1 MSAFLFIIGLLLF
14 ALGSFGLY
22 FGLYAAK
29 NRAGEI
35 AEGVRVFLSKFL
47 SSPKTVLVIAGAALA
62 AAGIALVVWGLIR
75 SRREKKPRR
84 SFDIHVLS
92 VLAMLVA
99 MTVML
104 DRFPGLSIK
113 TAGWNIGFA
122 FAPPMLAAMLYG
134 PVEAAIVYGLS
145 DLIGATLFPFG
156 TYHPGFTVVAALM
169 GFIMGLFL
177 NKRPFAFAKG
187 KFEWKKLR
195 FFPNMLIPVLVN
207 ALALG
212 LVVNTYW
219 VSQLYGSKTYWGWF
233 MYRLAEYAILVPVQ
247 LILIPVL
254 LKLCDTLK
262 KAGLAKQPKRD
273 GSAIGRISRNVS
285 ILGLERITE
294 LLSLMGDPQEK
305 LRVVHV
311 AGTNGKGSFTA
322 MLTSVLIAAG
332 YTVGS
337 FTSPAVEGPC
347 DSFRINGRRITEEE
361 LEKSVAAV
369 APFAEKMK
377 EKPTEFEVMTAAA
390 YSLFEREGCDIA
402 VVECGLGGDTDSTNV
417 IKSPLLSVIT
427 NVQLDHTD
435 RLGKTLAEIASH
447 KAGIIKQRRPVVWG
461 GGEGEAFGVISHKA
475 LEMNAPLTVSDPERL
490 TVKRV
495 DLNGCDI
502 EFDGE
507 KLHLSLLG
515 DHQPKNALNVLTAV
529 EALRREGLSIPE
541 AAVKTGLKRAEW
553 PARFEVL
560 SWDPYVIFDGSHN
573 PDGVALAAS
582 SIKKLFPKKK
592 AVLLMGVMADKDYEK
607 YPALLSDR
615 VEKVFT
621 VTPDNPRALDAG
633 RLAACFANAGIKAK
647 ACPSMKDA
655 VRSAYSYADS
665 RGIPLIAMGTLYM
678 YNDFKKALNGASK
691 Q

>member
-14 ALGSFGLY
+14 GLGSFGLY
-22 FGLYAAK
+22 SGLYAGK
-29 NRAGEI
+29 NRAGEF
-35 AEGVRVFLSKFL
+35 AEGVRVFLSKL
-47 SSPKTVLVIAGAALA
+47 ISSPKTALVIAGAALA
-62 AAGIALVVWGLIR
+62 AAGITLVGWGFIR
-75 SRREKKPRR
+75 SKRENKPRR
-84 SFDIHVLS
+84 GVDIHVLS

-134 PVEAAIVYGLS
+134 PIEAAIVYGLS

-169 GFIMGLFL
+169 GFIMGVFL

-233 MYRLAEYAILVPVQ
+233 MYRLLEYAILVPVQ

-254 LKLCDTLK
+254 LKLCGTLK
-262 KAGLAKQPKRD
+262 KAGLAKP
-273 GSAIGRISRNVS
+273 GSRGAEAIGRISRNVS

-294 LLSLMGDPQEK
+294 LLSLMGDPQDK
-305 LRVVHV
+305 LKVVHV

-322 MLTSVLIAAG
+322 MLTSVLRAAG
-332 YTVGS
+332 YKVGS

-347 DSFRINGRRITEEE
+347 DSYRINCMRITDDE
-361 LEKSVAAV
+361 LDKAVSAV

-402 VVECGLGGDTDSTNV
+402 VVECGLGGTGDSTNV

-427 NVQLDHTD
+427 NVELDHTD

-447 KAGIIKQRRPVVWG
+447 KAGIIKKGRPVVWG
-461 GGEGEAFGVISHKA
+461 GGEGEAFGVISRKA

-490 TVKRV
+490 AVKHL

-515 DHQPKNALNVLTAV
+515 LHQPKNALNVLTAV
-529 EALRREGLSIPE
+529 EALRREGISIPDD
-541 AAVKTGLKRAEW
+541 AVKAGLDHAEW
-553 PARFEVL
+553 PARFEIL
-560 SWDPYVIFDGSHN
+560 SRDPYVIFDGSHN
-573 PDGVALAAS
+573 PDGVALAAG
-582 SIKKLFPKKK
+582 SIEMLFPDKK
-592 AVLLMGVMADKDYEK
+592 AALLMGVMADKDYKK
-607 YPALLSDR
+607 YPALLER
-615 VEKVFT
+615 AAEKVFT
-621 VTPDNPRALDAG
+621 VTPDNPRALDAEK
-633 RLAACFANAGIKAK
+633 LAECFKAAGMQADACVSV
-647 ACPSMKDA
+647 PDA
-655 VRSAYSYADS
+655 VKSAYSYAAANN
-665 RGIPLIAMGTLYM
+665 IPLIAMGTLYM
-678 YNDFKKALNGASK
+678 YNGFKEALKSVSE
-691 Q
+691 